1 MLLEMSIAGYKPFGP
16 RQSFRLAPL
25 TLVYGPNSGGKSSLI
40 EAIKVLLSRET
51 SDALV
56 PGMEQSGHVD
66 DLFHRTTETTED
78 SIKQPIEIAGKVI
91 RSYDP
96 PMEQVLARSIS
107 RKVEVEGAH
116 EITYQ
121 GELSQG
127 KVEQGFNA
135 IWEHDGESQGILRL
149 KNVEMLLLNWCHAA
163 QQYRGNPEIKPI
175 HITTGHLLLQSLRY
189 DREEKRYSL
198 EIPVDT
204 TEANKNKVI
213 ALWHMAVKSCLP
225 KFDFSG
231 ADRDSMWHSYSPRN
245 FYEVLINGALV
256 WDFISDHAQF
266 IATGHGEGLGKRTWP
281 QFAETLITRLPIN
294 AVFMDVSGRFDP
306 KEIKGYRIA
315 EHRLRGERSMLMHGA
330 HDRFATATSNK
341 KSEVAA
347 TSYRALTD
355 NQNESTRLAAKL
367 FLLVSAEQYSFV
379 RNVHLSH
386 IPALRPEPKAWWPL
400 NEFPYKK
407 LLQEGE
413 FDTGPSRQPQGP
425 PRHRRL
431 SPSLSHFISHSVN
444 QSLKML
450 NLNLEIEVVNKALAP
465 LGRGV
470 SVEFKTDTVHPNL
483 VHVGTGVSQVLGMLV
498 ELHGTSI
505 NAQLTRRISRSGF
518 EQSGEDLP
526 PVIHLIQQPELH
538 LHPKQ
543 QADLADVLIDITGVS
558 EEDGKP
564 IPYVDYKKLLSDKN
578 EKDLYEYVTDYLKP
592 VEVEEDAARALQN
605 PWQSDHSNSAKREL
619 PFRLDKTQIV
629 AETHSEMLIYRI
641 MRRIRE
647 NNLRPEDV
655 CVLYVNPHPDGY
667 STVQELRLNDEGD
680 FIDDWPQGFFD
691 EDAAE
696 LFGFSDQESE

>member
-16 RQSFRLAPL
+16 RQTFRLAPL

-56 PGMEQSGHVD
+56 PGMEQSGHVEA
-66 DLFHRTTETTED
+66 LFHQTSPTAKD
-78 SIKQPIEIAGKVI
+78 KKKQPIEIAGRVI
-91 RSYDP
+91 RNFDP
-96 PMEQVLARSIS
+96 PEEQVLARSIS
-107 RKVEVEGAH
+107 RNEKVEGAH
-116 EITYQ
+116 KITYQ
-121 GELSQG
+121 GELSQE

-135 IWEHDGESQGILRL
+135 IWEHDEESSRILRL
-149 KNVEMLLLNWCHAA
+149 KYVEMLLLRWCSNT
-163 QQYRGNPEIKPI
+163 YNSKTIRPIYIK
-175 HITTGHLLLQSLRY
+175 TGHILLQSLRY
-189 DREEKRYSL
+189 DREEKSYSL

-213 ALWHMAVKSCLP
+213 ALWNVAVKDCLP
-225 KFDFSG
+225 KFAG
-231 ADRDSMWHSYSPRN
+231 ADSDSMHQRN
-245 FYEVLINGALV
+245 RYRQRKGDVINGALV
-256 WDFISDHAQF
+256 WDYMSEQAEFI
-266 IATGHGEGLGKRTWP
+266 TNGHGEVRPKVWHD
-281 QFAETLITRLPIN
+281 FADALITRLPIN

-306 KEIKGYRIA
+306 KEIKTYRD
-315 EHRLRGERSMLMHGA
+315 EEQELMRLRHEFHVKFLRAER
-330 HDRFATATSNK
+330 DRSVSQK
-341 KSEVAA
+341 KKA
-347 TSYRALTD
+347 RF
-355 NQNESTRLAAKL
+355 QNEQADHAKKVDML
-367 FLLVSAEQYSFV
+367 RKELYLLESAEEYSFV

-400 NEFPYKK
+400 NEFPYAK
-407 LLQEGE
+407 LLQEE
-413 FDTGPSRQPQGP
+413 IGPRRRMPGSRQGKSFQ
-425 PRHRRL
+425 HFL
-431 SPSLSHFISHSVN
+431 SLAVN
-444 QSLKML
+444 QSLKKL
-450 NLNLEIEVVNKALAP
+450 NLNLEINVVNKALPP

-470 SVEFKTDTVHPNL
+470 SVEFKTATVHPNL

-498 ELHGTSI
+498 ELHGTSM
-505 NAQLTRRISRSGF
+505 NAQFFRRFSNHRFERSV
-518 EQSGEDLP
+518 EDL

-558 EEDGKP
+558 EEAGMP
-564 IPYVDYKKLLSDKN
+564 MPYVHYKKFLGDKDD
-578 EKDLYEYVTDYLKP
+578 KDLYEFVKDSIKHED
-592 VEVEEDAARALQN
+592 EVNYAAHRARHEIRAIDVSSSL
-605 PWQSDHSNSAKREL
+605 KRER

-647 NNLRPEDV
+647 NKLRPEDV